1 MKKSIMSEYTYK
13 TIISKSKT
21 IKKNV
26 EKEYKL
32 GVTTKWSYYIA
43 KAILKPKKDVKKITF
58 KEAPKPTGTH
68 ISRQIPKKQ
77 YTEICKNIVNYVE
90 KNKRLPNYVTY
101 NGFKIRPR
109 LYTYMLARVL
119 VYYEKNN
126 KFANYVNVN
135 SKAFTKPVET
145 KNEVYNYFCKVFGE
159 KVMSVDE
166 ALKLIDAHGY
176 AYYYDDLYSN
186 KQAIDRMKAHKGVN
200 CTDSTHVF
208 YNIVEQ
214 LVELGKYKKV
224 EALHVQCS
232 SGGHIKLR
240 ITLKDGSKII
250 RDPACALSDNGKGYK
265 CNWCTNTGVINP
277 KWFMENLYR

>member
-1 MKKSIMSEYTYK
+1 MSEYSYK
-13 TIISKSKT
+13 TIVEKSKI

-32 GVTTKWSYYIA
+32 GATTKWSYYIA
-43 KAILKPKKDVKKITF
+43 KAILKPKKNVKKITI

-77 YTEICKNIVNYVE
+77 YLEICKNLTSYVE
-90 KNKRLPNYVTY
+90 KNKRLPNYVSY
-101 NGFKIRPR
+101 AGFKIRPR
-109 LYTYMLARVL
+109 VYTYMLARVL
-119 VYYEKNN
+119 VFYGKNG
-126 KFANYVNVN
+126 KLASYVNVN
-135 SKAFTKPVET
+135 SKAFTKPIET
-145 KNEVYNYFCKVFGE
+145 KNEVYNYFCKVFGK

-166 ALKLIDAHGY
+166 ALKLINGKGY

-186 KQAIDRMKAHKGVN
+186 KQAIDRIKAGKGVN

-240 ITLKDGSKII
+240 IILNNGSKII
-250 RDPACALSDNGKGYK
+250 RDPACVLSDNGKPIT
-265 CNWCTNTGVINP
+265 CDWCTDTGVINP